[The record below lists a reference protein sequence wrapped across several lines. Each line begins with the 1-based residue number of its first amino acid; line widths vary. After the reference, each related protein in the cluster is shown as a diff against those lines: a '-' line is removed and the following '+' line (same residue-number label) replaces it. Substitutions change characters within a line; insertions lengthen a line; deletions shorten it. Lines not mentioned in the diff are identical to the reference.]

1 MKISVI
7 IAIVHM
13 TFGIVVKAYNSLY
26 FKKKLD
32 FFFEFIPQVIF
43 MVILFGYMD
52 FLIIFKWLKPWD

>member
-13 TFGIVVKAYNSLY
+13 TIGIIIKAFNTKF

-32 FFFEFIPQVIF
+32 FYF
-43 MVILFGYMD
+43 
-52 FLIIFKWLKPWD
+52 